1 MTNAK
6 RIHVYLTQRY
16 GPNFPRSYAQD
27 AFAYGGRLTAAQ
39 RRRAAR
45 KGFREE
51 VQAA

>member
-16 GPNFPRSYAQD
+16 GPDFPRSFTEYPHD
-27 AFAYGGRLTAAQ
+27 RLSPKQ

-51 VQAA
+51 VQAT